1 MESLHWLDMF
11 LHFELLV
18 IRVLVTPFAIIL
30 PPTDL
35 NATLESFIESMKSI
49 ILFLLFSMS
58 FGV

>member
-35 NATLESFIESMKSI
+35 NATLESLIESMKSI
-49 ILFLLFSMS
+49 ILFLLFSVS

>member
-35 NATLESFIESMKSI
+35 NATLESLIESMKSI
-49 ILFLLFSMS
+49 ILFLMFSMS

>member
-35 NATLESFIESMKSI
+35 NATLESLIESMKSI